1 MKAKKKQKNKLT
13 QLDILKMTRKVDR
26 QLAIESG
33 EFHKWMPTSRVHTD
47 KKKKANKKASRNY
60 RYKGND

>member
-1 MKAKKKQKNKLT
+1 MKAKKKNKLT

-33 EFHKWMPTSRVHTD
+33 EFHKWIPTHRVHKD
-47 KKKKANKKASRNY
+47 KKKDADKKASRNY

>member
-1 MKAKKKQKNKLT
+1 MKAKKKNKLT

-33 EFHKWMPTSRVHTD
+33 EFHKWMPTSRVHKD
-47 KKKKANKKASRNY
+47 KKKDADKKASRNY